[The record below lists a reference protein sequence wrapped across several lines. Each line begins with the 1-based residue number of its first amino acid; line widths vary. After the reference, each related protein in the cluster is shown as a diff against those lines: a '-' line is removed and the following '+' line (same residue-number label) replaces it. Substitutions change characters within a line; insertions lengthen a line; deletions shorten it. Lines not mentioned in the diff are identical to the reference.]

1 MLSENDIK
9 SELSYAYLHAVSA
22 QAGFACSSTGR
33 HLDGAGV
40 DAQVDIKRRLHPH
53 SVLTCFSLH
62 FQLKATSQNIA
73 VVQGCC
79 SYSLE
84 VPHYDKL
91 RETSVGTPLFMVLF
105 ELPEAAEQWL
115 NVGPDQLVARKCG
128 RWVSLRGAP
137 PTENIASIAVK
148 VPLTNVLTPDSLR
161 EIATRVSLGED
172 IVYGE

>member
-22 QAGFACSSTGR
+22 HAGFACSSTGR

-40 DAQVDIKRRLHPH
+40 DAQVDVKRRLHPH
-53 SVLTCFSLH
+53 SLLTCFSLH
-62 FQLKATSQNIA
+62 FQLKATSQKIA

-79 SYSLE
+79 SYSLA

-91 RETSVGTPLFMVLF
+91 RDTSISTPRFMVLF

-115 NVGPDQLVARKCG
+115 NVGSEQLIARKCG
-128 RWVSLRGAP
+128 RWVSVRGAP
-137 PTENIASIAVK
+137 SVENTSSIAVK
-148 VPLTNVLTPDSLR
+148 IPLINVLTPDSLR

-172 IVYGE
+172 LVYGE